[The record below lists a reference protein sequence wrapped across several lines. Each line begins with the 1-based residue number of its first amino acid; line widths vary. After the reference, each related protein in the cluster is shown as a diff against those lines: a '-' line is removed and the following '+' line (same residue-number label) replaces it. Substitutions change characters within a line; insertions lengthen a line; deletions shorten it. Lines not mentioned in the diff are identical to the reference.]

1 MDDFRDVRYCW
12 VIDPGHGPRQP
23 GKRSPVLP
31 DGRQF
36 LEWEFNR
43 EVAIKVYKG
52 LSQAGIGSFL
62 LVDNEMERLGS
73 SLPLRVDRF
82 NKLPYGPSIKVLVS
96 IHSNAFGN
104 SWSSPHGVEVLYWH
118 SNEKGK
124 AMAQVFQD
132 TIVEATG
139 MRDRGVKPVNNLYL
153 HMHCKGTVLL
163 TETGFYTHKEE
174 VIKLLDKSFRAKV
187 AQAHV
192 DAIVAI
198 ENLGI

>member
-1 MDDFRDVRYCW
+1 M
-12 VIDPGHGPRQP
+12 
-23 GKRSPVLP
+23 LP
-31 DGRQF
+31 DGRRF

-43 EVAIKVYKG
+43 DIAIKTYKG
-52 LSQAGIGSFL
+52 LSEAGIGCIM

-73 SLPLRVDRF
+73 SLLLRVDRF
-82 NKLPYGPSIKVLVS
+82 NKLPYSPTIKVLVS

-104 SWSSPHGVEVLYWH
+104 TWSSPHGVEVLYWH
-118 SNEKGK
+118 SNEKAK

-132 TIVEATG
+132 TIVDATA
-139 MRDRGVKPVNNLYL
+139 MRDRGVKPVDNLYL

-163 TETGFYTHKEE
+163 TETGFYTNKHE